1 MDQSSTLYAIL
12 LGITQGIAEFL
23 PISSSGHLIIFSWL
37 VNDKPLPLEL
47 NVALHL
53 GTLFA
58 ILIFFR
64 QDWFNIANA
73 AKDHLIHK
81 KPSYTSRVLLPALI
95 IGSIPAGIIGI
106 FWKDIIEKI
115 FHNPLSVT
123 IPLALVG
130 FILWWVDKEFTSI
143 RKLDSI
149 TIKEGFLIGV
159 AQACAL
165 IPGVSRSGATIIAGR
180 WLGLERGEA
189 ARYSFLLGTP
199 AMGGAALLYGK
210 ELFSNVSNPT
220 FIIGFFTS
228 FIVGYLSIKF
238 FLHFL
243 KKFGFLIF
251 AIYRF
256 ALALAI
262 VILIATT

>member
-1 MDQSSTLYAIL
+1 MDQSSLLYAII

-37 VNDKPLPLEL
+37 INDEPLPLEL

-64 QDWFNIANA
+64 KDWFIIAKA
-73 AKDHLIHK
+73 TADHIFK
-81 KPSYTSRVLLPALI
+81 KTPSFTSKVLLPALI

-106 FWKDIIEKI
+106 LWKDIIEQI
-115 FHNPLSVT
+115 FHNPMSVT

-130 FILWWVDKEFTSI
+130 FVLWWVDQKKTNI
-143 RKLDSI
+143 RKLESI
-149 TIKEGFLIGV
+149 TIKDGIIIGL
-159 AQACAL
+159 AQATAL

-180 WLGLERGEA
+180 YLGLERGEA

-210 ELFSNVSNPT
+210 ELFLNLTNPI
-220 FIIGFFTS
+220 FITGFITS

-243 KKFGFLIF
+243 KNFGFLIF
-251 AIYRF
+251 ALYRF
-256 ALALAI
+256 ALAL
-262 VILIATT
+262 VIAGLIILY